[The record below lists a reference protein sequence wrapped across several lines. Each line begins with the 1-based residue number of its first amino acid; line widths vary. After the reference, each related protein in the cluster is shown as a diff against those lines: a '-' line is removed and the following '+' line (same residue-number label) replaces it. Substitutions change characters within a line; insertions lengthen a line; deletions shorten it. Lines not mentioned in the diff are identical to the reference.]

1 MSESSDSSKAAGQGI
16 ERRDFF
22 AGIAGGAAFAL
33 GGATL
38 GAREAQANWGLIAPG
53 PSPTADFD
61 GRSLVN
67 KPRAYQVMEQEGID
81 GIVALNP
88 VNVFYLGNYFSYEV
102 QKLRA
107 IPSFAVMPRDPDKP
121 SFLVV
126 ASTDLWFIAN
136 AAREHPEII
145 PYSAPVSWEQYR
157 DPDTWNRPPEAAG
170 GTGRPVR
177 EESLTDIERG
187 WVEMERRFE
196 NRKAATPEWALVR
209 ALEEAGLA
217 KARVAVDDM
226 RIAHILHSLGQ
237 DSVACVPGDNT
248 FRKIRMIKSDVELA
262 HMRAAARANQ
272 DACMAMLGQVEAGMT
287 KADTDQLFL
296 EESARRGAK
305 AIWIAM
311 GTIGG
316 FADGKVVPGR
326 PMMVDAVCQINYY
339 HGDFGRTWCVGEP
352 RKDVRNRVALLKAG
366 YEAALEALRPGVK
379 YSQVRARAEQALVKA
394 NKGPVTRA
402 VFGASPHSVGL
413 QHTDQPYRDG
423 LPFMVPDDL
432 EFQENMTLTVDMP
445 SMEIGWGGAHLEDL
459 IVVTRDGFE
468 PLATMDDPLVIL

>member
-1 MSESSDSSKAAGQGI
+1 MSKAADQGV

-22 AGIAGGAAFAL
+22 AGIAGGAAFAVA
-33 GGATL
+33 GATL

-53 PSPTADFD
+53 PVPEAEFD

-67 KPRAYQVMEQEGID
+67 RPRAYEVMEQEGVD

-107 IPSFAVMPRDPDKP
+107 IPSFAVMPRDPGKP
-121 SFLVV
+121 TFLIV

-136 AAREHPEII
+136 AQREHPEII
-145 PYSAPVSWEQYR
+145 PYSAPVAWEQYR
-157 DPDTWNRPPEAAG
+157 DPDTWSRQPEAAG
-170 GTGRPVR
+170 GFRRPIR
-177 EESLTDIERG
+177 EDSLTDIERG

-209 ALEEAGLA
+209 ALGEAGLA
-217 KARVAVDDM
+217 KGRVAVDDM
-226 RIAHILHSLGQ
+226 RIAHILDSLGQ
-237 DSVACVPGDNT
+237 DTVTCLPGDNT
-248 FRKIRMIKSDVELA
+248 FRKIRMIKSEVELS

-272 DACMAMLGQVEAGMT
+272 DACMAMLRKVEAGMT

-296 EESARRGAK
+296 EESAKRGAK

-326 PMMVDAVCQINYY
+326 PMMVDAVCQVNYY
-339 HGDFGRTWCVGEP
+339 HGDFGRTWCLGEP
-352 RKDVRNRVALLKAG
+352 RKDVLDRVGILRTG
-366 YEAALEALRPGVK
+366 YEAALDALRPGVK
-379 YSQVRARAEQALVKA
+379 YSEIRSRASEAMNKANSALARA
-394 NKGPVTRA
+394 T
-402 VFGASPHSVGL
+402 FGASPHSVGL

-423 LPFMVPDDL
+423 LPFMVSDDL
-432 EFQENMTLTVDMP
+432 TFRENMTLTVDMP
-445 SMEIGWGGAHLEDL
+445 SLEIGWGGAHLEDL
-459 IVVTRDGFE
+459 IVVTKDGFE
-468 PLATMDDPLVIL
+468 PLATMDNPLVIL